1 MLRVVAP
8 WVMYLG
14 LAISMVSGATWPRP
28 MWVGVV
34 AGLAVISIGI
44 AMKRMAGAPP
54 LEGYAAA
61 AAAAG
66 APSSTLADGAG
77 QVVEGIESM
86 LAKVG
91 EIQLEDVKSQ
101 VEKLIAAGPDRIG
114 AAQEALAARVG
125 FATYAEVMAPL
136 ATAERLLYR
145 AWSAAADG
153 HRVEV
158 ERSLQAALPHAR
170 EAAAL
175 AREKLPA

>member
-1 MLRVVAP
+1 
-8 WVMYLG
+8 MYVG

-28 MWVGVV
+28 MWAGVI
-34 AGLAVISIGI
+34 AGLVVISIGI
-44 AMKRMAGAPP
+44 VMKRLAGAPP
-54 LEGYAAA
+54 LEGHAA

-66 APSSTLADGAG
+66 ASSGTLADGAG
-77 QVVEGIESM
+77 QVVEGIEAM
-86 LAKVG
+86 LAKVS
-91 EIQLEDVKSQ
+91 EIQLDEVKSR